1 MLSSDVLP
9 VSTQIEAPF
18 SSLALFTPSFFG
30 TMKPWPS

>member
-1 MLSSDVLP
+1 LSSVVVP
-9 VSTQIEAPF
+9 GCTQIVAPF